1 MNIMWQPSKKVLFI
15 LMLIPAII
23 GGITL
28 RYVDWSTL
36 ENGNGFFKEIQ
47 LSAILLILSFI
58 FMVRYVKKLKSEQ

>member
-1 MNIMWQPSKKVLFI
+1 
-15 LMLIPAII
+15 MLIPAII

-47 LSAILLILSFI
+47 LSAIFVLNQ
-58 FMVRYVKKLKSEQ
+58 R

>member
-1 MNIMWQPSKKVLFI
+1 
-15 LMLIPAII
+15 MLIPAII

-36 ENGNGFFKEIQ
+36 ENGNGFLKEIQ